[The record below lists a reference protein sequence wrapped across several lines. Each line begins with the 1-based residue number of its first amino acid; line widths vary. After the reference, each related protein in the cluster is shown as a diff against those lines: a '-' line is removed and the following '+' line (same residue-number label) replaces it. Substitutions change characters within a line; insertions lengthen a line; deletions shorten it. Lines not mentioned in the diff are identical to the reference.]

1 MTNKSCWRG
10 FWVTLGLGMML
21 NLPVR
26 YRLLGESSYVA
37 HYLEDMV
44 LLSWT
49 LMLLFAFTG
58 LLVAPPSEE

>member
-1 MTNKSCWRG
+1 
-10 FWVTLGLGMML
+10 MML

-49 LMLLFAFTG
+49 LMLLFAFTA